1 MRIVYQST
9 NVADLY
15 VLRDVLAQAGIE
27 AHVQGE
33 FLRGGIGELP
43 ADTPVS
49 LAVADA
55 QADAARTI
63 ILDWERSRPEHDDA
77 EDAIEAAASAP
88 SGSARRGGSGFAVV
102 AAFLLGAVCSGAIV
116 WAIYNHPAQ
125 GPVRDFDG
133 DGNADERVFL
143 AGDRIDRVEYDRNDD
158 GKVDR
163 IVYYAPD
170 HLPDHA
176 EFDRDFDGRFE
187 GRVRY
192 ADNEPAE
199 WTMDLDGDGV
209 VDMREVYADGV
220 LAKEETFDK
229 HAQITRTIQYSG
241 GLPVS
246 GEFDSDGDGVLDT
259 ARTYDARGEIVA
271 SKPLAAGQG
280 R

>member
-15 VLRDVLAQAGIE
+15 VLRDLLAAAGIE

-33 FLRGGIGELP
+33 YLRGGIGELP

-55 QADAARTI
+55 QADAARAI
-63 ILDWERSRPEHDDA
+63 VLDWERSRPEDEDA
-77 EDAIEAAASAP
+77 EDVGEETAAAP
-88 SGSARRGGSGFAVV
+88 TGSARRGGSVV
-102 AAFLLGAVCSGAIV
+102 GPFVLGAVCSGAIV
-116 WAIYNHPAQ
+116 WAIYNHPAN

-133 DGNADERVFL
+133 DGNVDERVIL
-143 AGDRIDRVEYDRNDD
+143 AGDRIDRVEYDRNAD

-170 HLPDHA
+170 RLPDHA
-176 EFDRDFDGRFE
+176 EFDSDFDGRFE
-187 GRVRY
+187 GRERY
-192 ADNEPAE
+192 EENEPVE
-199 WTMDLDGDGV
+199 WTEDRDGDGV
-209 VDMREVYADGV
+209 IEIRAVYANGI
-220 LAKEETFDK
+220 LSKEETFDK
-229 HAQITRTIQYSG
+229 DARITRTILFRG
-241 GLPVS
+241 GVPVS

-271 SKPLAAGQG
+271 SRPLTAVK
-280 R
+280 

>member
-15 VLRDVLAQAGIE
+15 VLRDLLAQAGIE

-55 QADAARTI
+55 QADAARAI
-63 ILDWERSRPEHDDA
+63 VLDWERSRPEDDDTDDA
-77 EDAIEAAASAP
+77 TDAAAAVPGPAGRS
-88 SGSARRGGSGFAVV
+88 GSGFAVV

-116 WAIYNHPAQ
+116 WAIYNHPAE

-133 DGNADERVFL
+133 DGNADERVIL
-143 AGDRIDRVEYDRNDD
+143 AGDRIDRIEYDRNDD

-163 IVYYAPD
+163 IVHYAPD

-187 GRVRY
+187 GQVRY
-192 ADNEPAE
+192 ADDEPAE
-199 WTMDLDGDGV
+199 WTVDRDGDGV
-209 VDMREVYADGV
+209 VDVREVYTDGV
-220 LAKEETFDK
+220 IAKEENFDK
-229 HAQITRTIQYSG
+229 DARITRTIEFRDG
-241 GLPVS
+241 VPVS

-271 SKPLAAGQG
+271 SKPLAAVQG